1 MPTTRRV
8 VTAMFSLAV
17 FALCASAP
25 AAPQTKQLPVVK
37 IGTTG
42 SLDSVALQLA
52 LEQGLYEEEGNRRK
66 AGSAFPDRRRNT

>member
-1 MPTTRRV
+1 MPTTWRV

-42 SLDSVALQLA
+42 SLDLSRCNLPS
-52 LEQGLYEEEGNRRK
+52 NK
-66 AGSAFPDRRRNT
+66 ASMRRRESTQSWLRLSRQA